1 MMLGMTPE
9 AMAFVV
15 FSVGMLVLM
24 GTGMNMGLA
33 LVLTGAGMAWVLDFW
48 DTQLLAQNL
57 VAGVDSFPLLAV
69 PFFILAGE
77 LMNSGGISRRIIDM
91 AQAWVGH
98 IRGGLG
104 YVAIGA
110 AVLMASMSGSALAD
124 TAALAT
130 ILLPMMRQQGYPMN
144 TSAGLIASGGIIA
157 PIIPPS
163 MPFVIYGV
171 TTNTSISALFVSGIV
186 PGLMMGVGLIFA
198 WRWVLRG
205 MDLPQGE
212 PLPIKDR
219 LRATVRAFW
228 AMLLPFIIIGGMKTG
243 MFTPTEAA
251 VVAAVVALVVSIV
264 IYRGMKLSDLPH
276 ILLTSAK
283 TASSIMLIVAASM
296 VSAWLI
302 TIADIPAQVT
312 QMMEPFMGNKLLLMV
327 ILMILV
333 FAVGTAL
340 DLAPTVLILT
350 PVLMPLVKQAGIDPY
365 YFGIMF
371 MMNNAIGLI
380 TPPVGTVLNVVS
392 SVAKVNLDTVIK
404 GMWPFLVAETAVM
417 FLCVLFPQ
425 LILVPAHWFY

>member
-1 MMLGMTPE
+1 MTVTIFLASLCGAMFIGMPVAFALLVCGVSLMLHLHS
-9 AMAFVV
+9 F
-15 FSVGMLVLM
+15 
-24 GTGMNMGLA
+24 
-33 LVLTGAGMAWVLDFW
+33 
-48 DTQLLAQNL
+48 DTQILAQNL
-57 VAGVDSFPLLAV
+57 VSGADNFPLMAI
-69 PFFILAGE
+69 PFFMLTGE
-77 LMNSGGISRRIIDM
+77 IMNKGGVSNQIVKVASSMI
-91 AQAWVGH
+91 GH
-98 IRGGLG
+98 VEGGLG

-110 AVLMASMSGSALAD
+110 ALIIASISGSAAAD
-124 TAALAT
+124 SAALAAVV
-130 ILLPMMRQQGYPMN
+130 IPMMRKSNYNVGR
-144 TSAGLIASGGIIA
+144 SAGLISGAACIA
-157 PIIPPS
+157 PILPPA
-163 MPFVIYGV
+163 MPLVLFGV
-171 TTNTSISALFVSGIV
+171 AAQLSITKLFFTGIA
-186 PGLMMGVGLIFA
+186 PGLIMALSLVITWKYVARKDFA
-198 WRWVLRG
+198 GTPKTKFSLPVMLKSLR
-205 MDLPQGE
+205 E
-212 PLPIKDR
+212 
-219 LRATVRAFW
+219 AVW
-228 AMLLPFIIIGGMKTG
+228 ALLLPVIIIGGMKTG

-251 VVAAVVALVVSIV
+251 VVAAVVALFVSV
-264 IYRGMKLSDLPH
+264 FIYREMKFSDLPA

-312 QMMEPFMGNKLLLMV
+312 DMMAPFMDNKLMLMV
-327 ILMILV
+327 ILMVLV

-350 PVLMPLVKQAGIDPY
+350 PVLMPLIKQAGIDPY

-425 LILVPAHWFY
+425 LITVPAHWFY